1 MCPNCES
8 TFSTKKFILA
18 IVFFAFSFWGLD
30 SYAEGKTDHHNHDHS
45 SGEMKKASKTKRI
58 ELPMEVKKSVQV
70 ALATNEKLHGAF
82 FKYEG
87 AKVEAA
93 SKDLEA
99 SLSKIKDK
107 DISKLLKFSK
117 TKLSEIKASKSRE
130 ENNNAYNV
138 VSMALIYI
146 VNKYDVGDT
155 YNAYSCPMVK
165 KKWVQNSEKIEKVHN
180 PYAPNMPHC
189 GSKDT
194 DY

>member
-18 IVFFAFSFWGLD
+18 IVFFAFSLWGLD
-30 SYAEGKTDHHNHDHS
+30 SYAEGKTDHHNHNHS
-45 SGEMKKASKTKRI
+45 NGEMEKVSRTKRI
-58 ELPMEVKKSVQV
+58 ELPKEIKKSVQA
-70 ALATNEKLHGAF
+70 ALAANEELHGAF

-87 AKVEAA
+87 VKVEAA
-93 SKDLEA
+93 SKGLKEK
-99 SLSKIKDK
+99 LTKIKDK
-107 DISKLLKFSK
+107 DISKLLEFSIN
-117 TKLSEIKASKSRE
+117 KLSEIKASKPRE
-130 ENNNAYNV
+130 ENNSTYNV
-138 VSMALIYI
+138 VSMALIYL
-146 VNKYDVGDT
+146 VNKYDVGES

-194 DY
+194 SF